1 MIRKLSLTLSAL
13 AAALV
18 MTFAVVTPASAHSD
32 AFLST
37 PADDATV
44 STPVTELQF
53 TFVEA
58 VEQSFSPEVVLT
70 SDTGIDVP
78 LGAPTFDAS
87 GATMTVPIP
96 SGALPNGSYTAVF
109 RIVSADGHPASGE
122 LVFTVEGSDADPL
135 VAAPTEEGSA
145 EPVAVTDDMLRTA
158 TADQTQ
164 GQLQL
169 GLGLAAAAAVVVAGV
184 LVIVSVRR
192 RRNSG
197 HK

>member
-1 MIRKLSLTLSAL
+1 MIRTISLTLSAL
-13 AAALV
+13 IAALL
-18 MTFAVVTPASAHSD
+18 MTFAVVGPASAHSD
-32 AFLST
+32 TFQST

-58 VEQSFSPEVVLT
+58 VEPSFAPEVLLT
-70 SDTGIDVP
+70 TDAGVAVP

-87 GATMTVPIP
+87 GAMMTVPITG
-96 SGALPNGSYTAVF
+96 GALANGSYTAAF
-109 RIVSADGHPASGE
+109 RIVSADCHPASGE

-135 VAAPTEEGSA
+135 AV
-145 EPVAVTDDMLRTA
+145 EPVEEVVSPEPLTDDMLRTA
-158 TADQTQ
+158 DIEESQ

-184 LVIVSVRR
+184 LVIVAVRR
-192 RRNSG
+192 RRNSDS
-197 HK
+197 K